1 MKKVIVKSMLLV
13 LAMSLTATSVSAQ
26 RDRKYV
32 KNQIEKWGKCKNV
45 AITKTNG
52 DVALYGKCGYAASN
66 VPTGLSNKL
75 KELNLPFE
83 IVSESLSNAVTPLHP
98 TTASAYDIFL
108 KIKDEYGMWICP
120 NGGEMKDTIFRVGHI
135 GYLHQEDYDKLLDA
149 FVDLQKKGII

>member
-75 KELNLPFE
+75 KELNKSNTL
-83 IVSESLSNAVTPLHP
+83 IDDVQLTESGRWCVLYGKNDADWTN
-98 TTASAYDIFL
+98 TAPSFF
-108 KIKDEYGMWICP
+108 G
-120 NGGEMKDTIFRVGHI
+120 
-135 GYLHQEDYDKLLDA
+135 
-149 FVDLQKKGII
+149 